1 MKITISNLNKI
12 YQTNHQSEKVQALS
26 QVSLE
31 INSEEIIFIIGES
44 GAGKTT
50 LLNIISLLD
59 NLYEGDYFLENQN
72 TKKLSESEKA
82 KIRNQIF
89 GFSFQD
95 YALIEDDTVYENI
108 EIPLLYSKKFK
119 RKERKAQIKMV
130 IEQMQL
136 SEFTSKKV
144 KFLSG
149 GQRQRVAL
157 ARAIVNEPEILV
169 LDEPTGSLNKET
181 SDHIMEYIYKYIKDN
196 QKTLILVTHDLEKIK
211 KCEGRVIKLHAGKI
225 VSDTFY

>member
-95 YALIEDDTVYENI
+95 YALIEDDTVSENI

>member
-50 LLNIISLLD
+50 LLNVISLLD
-59 NLYEGDYFLENQN
+59 NIYEGDYFLENQN

-119 RKERKAQIKMV
+119 RKERKSQIKMV

>member
-149 GQRQRVAL
+149 GQRQRAAL

-181 SDHIMEYIYKYIKDN
+181 SDHIMEYIYRYINDN